1 MSMPRI
7 SYVSKSCGRGDE
19 KLRAVALVDGR
30 FTLIVGDSAPA
41 TVGQLLSINAE
52 LDKKLRYFDE
62 LVELGK
68 AWNEW
73 IDWFDENND
82 QDTVN
87 DMCSE
92 WYKLIQ
98 SLERT
103 PSVCRRR

>member
-1 MSMPRI
+1 MHMPRI

-30 FTLIVGDSAPA
+30 FTLIVGDSVPA
-41 TVGQLLSINAE
+41 TIGQCLSINAE
-52 LDKKLRYFDE
+52 VDKKLRYFDE

-73 IDWFDENND
+73 IDWFDENDD
-82 QDTVN
+82 QDSVN

-92 WYKLIQ
+92 WYKLIRCLEQ
-98 SLERT
+98 S
-103 PSVCRRR
+103 PSICHRR